1 MSCACMTRVRDWSQM
16 VCGWCV
22 FVAVVCVVGEK
33 GEAERSKEERFIL
46 KPRTVQVLLTSSV
59 FACLSSPRFRPS
71 VAAHCNHIR
80 MAISM
85 TPGAYCCES
94 HASFTILFC
103 FASTKGAKP
112 FICPRRKHTTQ
123 VAPTHTHTEMHKIPQ
138 RQRTCTHCVSLWIPC
153 HAKGNEAS
161 ATLTTNPTRRHGEIS
176 RYLAGLP
183 LGTPKQRILM

>member
-1 MSCACMTRVRDWSQM
+1 VGG
-16 VCGWCV
+16 VCSWLW
-22 FVAVVCVVGEK
+22 CVVGEK

-46 KPRTVQVLLTSSV
+46 KPRTVRVLLTSSV

-123 VAPTHTHTEMHKIPQ
+123 VAPTHTHGNVQNTSMTAYVYTLCIALD
-138 RQRTCTHCVSLWIPC
+138 TLPC
-153 HAKGNEAS
+153 KG
-161 ATLTTNPTRRHGEIS
+161 PTKLLRH
-176 RYLAGLP
+176 
-183 LGTPKQRILM
+183 